1 MKNILLKDGTILFFG
16 TFMNTTIM
24 LLMQMILAR
33 SLALDEYGAV
43 MSAFNLI
50 NFLALFISLGAS
62 EYILKCFGKYG
73 ESAYKIVQTW
83 LRLLP
88 ISLFILCIVTVLIYT
103 SGFFGELTSTFLLI
117 IIPNIIL
124 QGLLPLTLTVYQIE
138 GNYKKIVVIN
148 LVVYVTRLVAAL
160 FTLLSES
167 SIVLMGYTLTILSII
182 GLLYFYRH
190 IRRYVVENVQ
200 IPAGTY
206 EALNQAGI
214 LGNTVKGIMPYALLG
229 FFYYGFFQSN
239 IIFINIFLSESAVGI
254 YNAAFTVISL
264 TFILP
269 TVVISQ
275 LFNPKL
281 HFWIKHDFEKVH
293 VLFQKG
299 SKWML
304 LLGVVIAGVLMLLN
318 EFVINVLFGEQF
330 LASAKL
336 LLILVIIIPIRYIQ
350 AVSDAIMNTENQINI
365 KSIIFFC
372 VFIVSLVL
380 NFVMIPKFGLNGV
393 IIATILSEM
402 LLLVLTFVFC
412 RRFIKSKSK

>member
-1 MKNILLKDGTILFFG
+1 MRNILMKDGAILFFG

-33 SLALDEYGAV
+33 SLALHEYGAV

-73 ESAYKIVQTW
+73 ESAYKIIQTW
-83 LRLLP
+83 LKLIP
-88 ISLFILCIVTVLIYT
+88 ISIFILCIVTVLIYT
-103 SGFFGELTSTFLLI
+103 SGSFGELTSKFLLI

-138 GNYKKIVVIN
+138 SNYKKIVFIN
-148 LVVYVTRLVAAL
+148 LIVYVTRLVAAL

-167 SIVLMGYTLTILSII
+167 GIFLMGYTLTILSII

-190 IRRYVVENVQ
+190 LRRYVIENVQ
-200 IPAGTY
+200 IPSGTF
-206 EALNQAGI
+206 EDLNQVDI

-293 VLFQKG
+293 TLFRKG

-304 LLGVVIAGVLMLLN
+304 LIGIVIAGILIIMN
-318 EFVINVLFGEQF
+318 EFVINVLFGEKF
-330 LASAKL
+330 LESAKI

-365 KSIIFFC
+365 KSMIFFF

-380 NFVMIPKFGLNGV
+380 NFVLIPKFGLTGV
-393 IIATILSEM
+393 MISTIISEM
-402 LLLVLTFVFC
+402 LLLVLTFGFC
-412 RRFIKSKSK
+412 RRFIKSKIN